1 MVRSSI
7 LLNFSYKTQKQV
19 SDFEIKEDDILLI
32 IKNLNLNKAH
42 G

>member
-19 SDFEIKEDDILLI
+19 SDFEIKEDDILLM